1 MPGGPWS
8 IRTCGLYI
16 GPACRP
22 MKHIPN
28 ALSASRILMVPLF
41 LALLFSGGF
50 GARLGALV
58 VFVIAALS
66 DWLDG
71 RVARRYEVKSRLGM
85 FLDPLADKVLVLGA
99 FIALAVLLPDL
110 VPWWA
115 VALITVRDV
124 AITGLRVWAEH
135 REAPLRTVPLAK
147 TKTGVQLTFVILTL
161 ILWALMKL
169 PGVPLARSIASDL
182 LHGPILFAF
191 LIFVV
196 LLTTYTGIV
205 YFVRRETVST

>member
-1 MPGGPWS
+1 
-8 IRTCGLYI
+8 
-16 GPACRP
+16 
-22 MKHIPN
+22 MKHVPN

-41 LALLFSGGF
+41 LVLLFSGGF
-50 GARLGALV
+50 GSRLGALI
-58 VFVIAALS
+58 VFVVAALS

-99 FIALAVLLPDL
+99 FVALAVLLPDL

-115 VALITVRDV
+115 VALITIRDV
-124 AITGLRVWAEH
+124 AITGLRIWAEH

-147 TKTGVQLTFVILTL
+147 TKTAVQLTFIILTL
-161 ILWALMKL
+161 VLWMLVKL
-169 PGVPLARSIASDL
+169 PGVPFVRSLATDL

-191 LIFVV
+191 LLFVV
-196 LLTTYTGIV
+196 ILTTYTGIV
-205 YFVRRETVST
+205 YFMRRETVST